1 MCLSFFDN
9 GTLIKLS
16 DSEKP
21 DLFMLFSQRKT
32 SKLTIFVLQTYAT
45 LRVIKWEIENYTK
58 TSSFAV
64 YHAIIE

>member
-21 DLFMLFSQRKT
+21 DLFSEENIKT
-32 SKLTIFVLQTYAT
+32 HDVRTANI
-45 LRVIKWEIENYTK
+45 R
-58 TSSFAV
+58 
-64 YHAIIE
+64 HAEGN

>member
-9 GTLIKLS
+9 GTLIKFS

-32 SKLTIFVLQTYAT
+32 SKLTMFVLQTYAK
-45 LRVIKWEIENYTK
+45 LREIK
-58 TSSFAV
+58 
-64 YHAIIE
+64 